1 MNRLK
6 ELDRNDLRRHG
17 KDVTLHKAI
26 SHPFWLIGAI
36 ELSKIKSKHGQQRRP
51 AQRANLR
58 RCL

>member
-36 ELSKIKSKHGQQRRP
+36 ELSKINKKTQP
-51 AQRANLR
+51 AAPISPAS
-58 RCL
+58 